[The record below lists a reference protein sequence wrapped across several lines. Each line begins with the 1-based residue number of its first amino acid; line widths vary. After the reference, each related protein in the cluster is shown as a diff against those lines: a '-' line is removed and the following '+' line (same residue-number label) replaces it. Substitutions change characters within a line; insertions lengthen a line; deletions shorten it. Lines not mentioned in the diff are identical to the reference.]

1 MQQHVPPSHQP
12 MEHAESHRPEEPPP
26 VSIPRPAPEP
36 SQPTSISARVP
47 DPARRRQ
54 VIFEEQEEELDVPDF
69 LK

>member
-1 MQQHVPPSHQP
+1 MEQVEPP
-12 MEHAESHRPEEPPP
+12 RVEEAPAPP

-36 SQPTSISARVP
+36 SQPTPISARVS
-47 DPARRRQ
+47 DPARRRP